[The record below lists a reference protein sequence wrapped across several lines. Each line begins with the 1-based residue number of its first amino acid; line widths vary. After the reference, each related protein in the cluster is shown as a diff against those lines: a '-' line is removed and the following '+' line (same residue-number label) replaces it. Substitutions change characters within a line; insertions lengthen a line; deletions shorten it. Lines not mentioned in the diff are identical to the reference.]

1 MKGQEEF
8 IGLHKLRERD
18 RGRHINKQEGVAL
31 WESIKRECLN
41 FPDVI
46 NNEIVFC
53 RVDNKVLYDVL
64 L

>member
-1 MKGQEEF
+1 MSQE
-8 IGLHKLRERD
+8 LRERD